1 MLYVIYAEDVPDSLE
16 KRLSVRPAHLARLQL
31 LQYEGRLLTAGPM
44 PAVDSND
51 PGAAGFT
58 GSTVIA
64 EFESLEAAQAW
75 AEADPYVAAGVYEK
89 APSGAFSSFSVA
101 TPASPQIRQ
110 TADLSARSPASPV
123 SFWF

>member
-1 MLYVIYAEDVPDSLE
+1 MLYVIYAQDKADSLE

-31 LQYEGRLLTAGPM
+31 LHDEGRLLTAGPM

-64 EFESLEAAQAW
+64 EFESLEAGHGFCNRVLVW
-75 AEADPYVAAGVYEK
+75 PFLIAGQCIHYHK
-89 APSGAFSSFSVA
+89 QIITLSVF
-101 TPASPQIRQ
+101 
-110 TADLSARSPASPV
+110 LYMM
-123 SFWF
+123 